1 MTHITPL
8 PQSENLL
15 NKITKLET
23 NNMISLHEIQTVDN
37 LAGAKAGEVVTVSG
51 MIHNVRVTKWGGFII
66 LRKACGLLQT
76 VVDNSE
82 SKFFDEQGNAIAMA
96 DLYRE
101 MAITITGKVGDAKI
115 KDPAVY
121 YNTIELAVQE
131 VRVLSRP
138 TTAEVVD
145 MNALK
150 FGDEETLLRYK
161 FDNRQ
166 VTLRNP
172 RDMGILKVQ
181 STIAKAFADFLS
193 ENGFTQIYTPKIVS
207 EGAEGGANVFKMDYF
222 GKQVYLAQSPQFY
235 KQIGVGVYERVFEIA
250 PAYRAEKH
258 NTSRHLNEYIS
269 LDVEMGFIKGQ
280 EDVMQLEARLL
291 QHIIKTVSEKC
302 AHELNLLGAT
312 LPVLPHEVPAW
323 KLSEVHEILWENKLC
338 EADHR
343 GEDDLAP
350 EEERAICK
358 YALDTYGSDFVF
370 VTHFPSEHRV
380 FYAMDDPEDPTLTLS
395 FDLLMRGL
403 EITSG
408 GQRIHKEQDYRDKM
422 IKRGMNPDNFRFYL
436 DTFKNGMPPHG
447 GFAIGLE
454 RITACFLGINNV
466 KECSMFPRDINRVA
480 P

>member
-1 MTHITPL
+1 MLQNI
-8 PQSENLL
+8 
-15 NKITKLET
+15 
-23 NNMISLHEIQTVDN
+23 NN
-37 LAGAKAGEVVTVSG
+37 AKPGDLVEVSG
-51 MIHNVRVTKWGGFII
+51 MVHNVRVTKWGGFII
-66 LRKACGLLQT
+66 LRKARGLVQA
-76 VVDNSE
+76 VVSDQ
-82 SKFFDEQGNAIAMA
+82 SKFFDEQGTQVAMS
-96 DLYRE
+96 DLCRE
-101 MAITITGKVGDAKI
+101 MAISITGKLNEANI
-115 KDPAVY
+115 KDPAAL
-121 YNTIELAVQE
+121 NKNIEISVDKVE
-131 VRVLSRP
+131 ILSRP

-172 RDMGILKVQ
+172 RDMAILKVQ
-181 STIAKAFADFLS
+181 STIAKAFADFLTD
-193 ENGFTQIYTPKIVS
+193 NDFTQIFTPKIVS
-207 EGAEGGANVFKMDYF
+207 EGAEGGANVFRMDYF

-258 NTSRHLNEYIS
+258 ATSRHLNEYIS

-280 EDVMQLEARLL
+280 EDVMNLEADLL
-291 QHIIKTVSEKC
+291 RFIIERVSTVCK
-302 AHELNLLGAT
+302 HEVELLGAT
-312 LPVLPHEVPAW
+312 NLPLLPAQVPTW
-323 KLSEVHEILWENKLC
+323 KLSEVHEILFNEHLT
-338 EADHR
+338 EDHR

-358 YALDTYGSDFVF
+358 YALDKFGSDFVF
-370 VTHFPSEHRV
+370 VTHFPSEHRA
-380 FYAMDDPEDPTLTLS
+380 FYAMDDPKDPSLTLS

-408 GQRIHKEQDYRDKM
+408 GQRMHCEEAYREKM
-422 IKRGMNPDNFRFYL
+422 IRRGMNPDNFKFYL

-454 RITACFLGINNV
+454 RITACFLNIANV
-466 KECSMFPRDINRVA
+466 KEASMFPRDINRVA

>member
-1 MTHITPL
+1 MF
-8 PQSENLL
+8 L
-15 NKITKLET
+15 NVNQQ
-23 NNMISLHEIQTVDN
+23 NNSVTE
-37 LAGAKAGEVVTVSG
+37 LANAKVGESVIVSG
-51 MIHNVRVTKWGGFII
+51 MIHNVRVTKWGGFIV
-66 LRKACGLLQT
+66 LRKSRGLLQA
-76 VVDNSE
+76 VVSNETSL
-82 SKFFDEQGNAIAMA
+82 FYDEKGEAITMA
-96 DLYRE
+96 DLCRE
-101 MAITITGKVGDAKI
+101 MAVSITGVVGEAKI
-115 KDPAVY
+115 KDPAAF
-121 YNTIELAVQE
+121 YNTIEIAVSS
-131 VRVLSRP
+131 VSILSRP

-172 RDMGILKVQ
+172 RDMAILKVQ
-181 STIAKAFADFLS
+181 STIARSFADFLS
-193 ENGFTQIYTPKIVS
+193 TNGFTQIFTPKIVS

-235 KQIGVGVYERVFEIA
+235 KQIGVGVYERVFEVA

-280 EDVMQLEARLL
+280 EEVMTLEAALL
-291 QHIIKTVSEKC
+291 RHIIATVETEC

-312 LPVLPHEVPAW
+312 IPVLPEQVPVW
-323 KLSEVHEILWENKLC
+323 RLSEVHDILFEHNLC
-338 EADHR
+338 ETDHR

-358 YALDTYGSDFVF
+358 YAQETYGSDFVF
-370 VTHFPSEHRV
+370 VTHFPSEHRA
-380 FYAMDDPEDPTLTLS
+380 FYAMDDPENPELTLS

-403 EITSG
+403 EVTSG
-408 GQRIHKEQDYRDKM
+408 GQRIHKEQEYRDKM
-422 IKRGMNPDNFRFYL
+422 IKRGMNPDAFRFYL
-436 DTFKNGMPPHG
+436 DTFRNGMPPHG

>member
-1 MTHITPL
+1 MF
-8 PQSENLL
+8 L
-15 NKITKLET
+15 NVNQQ
-23 NNMISLHEIQTVDN
+23 NNSVTE
-37 LAGAKAGEVVTVSG
+37 LANAKVGESVIVSG
-51 MIHNVRVTKWGGFII
+51 MIHNVRVTKWGGFIV
-66 LRKACGLLQT
+66 LRKSRGLLQA
-76 VVDNSE
+76 VVSNETSL
-82 SKFFDEQGNAIAMA
+82 FYDEKGEAITMA
-96 DLYRE
+96 DLCRE
-101 MAITITGKVGDAKI
+101 MAVSITGVVGEAKI
-115 KDPAVY
+115 KDPAAF
-121 YNTIELAVQE
+121 YNTIEIAVSS
-131 VRVLSRP
+131 VSILSRP

-172 RDMGILKVQ
+172 RDMAILKVQ
-181 STIAKAFADFLS
+181 STIARSFADFLS
-193 ENGFTQIYTPKIVS
+193 TNGFTQIFTPKIVS

-235 KQIGVGVYERVFEIA
+235 KQIGVGVYERVFEVA

-280 EDVMQLEARLL
+280 EEVMTLEAALL
-291 QHIIKTVSEKC
+291 RHIIATVETEC

-312 LPVLPHEVPAW
+312 IPVLPEQVPVW
-323 KLSEVHEILWENKLC
+323 RLSEVHEILFEHNLC
-338 EADHR
+338 ETDHR

-358 YALDTYGSDFVF
+358 YAQETYGSDFVF
-370 VTHFPSEHRV
+370 VTHFPSEHRA
-380 FYAMDDPEDPTLTLS
+380 FYAMDDPENPELTLS

-403 EITSG
+403 EVTSG

-422 IKRGMNPDNFRFYL
+422 IKRGMNPDAFRFYL
-436 DTFKNGMPPHG
+436 DTFRNGMPPHG

>member
-1 MTHITPL
+1 MF
-8 PQSENLL
+8 L
-15 NKITKLET
+15 NVKNHNSVTE
-23 NNMISLHEIQTVDN
+23 
-37 LAGAKAGEVVTVSG
+37 LANAKVGESVTVSG
-51 MIHNVRVTKWGGFII
+51 MIHNVRVTKWGGFIV
-66 LRKACGLLQT
+66 LRKSRGLLQA
-76 VVDNSE
+76 VVSNDTSL
-82 SKFFDEQGNAIAMA
+82 FYDEKGEAITMA
-96 DLYRE
+96 DLCRE
-101 MAITITGKVGDAKI
+101 MAVTITGVVGEAKI
-115 KDPAVY
+115 KDPAAF
-121 YNTIELAVQE
+121 YNTIEIAVSS
-131 VRVLSRP
+131 VSILSRP

-172 RDMGILKVQ
+172 RDMAILKVQ
-181 STIAKAFADFLS
+181 STIARAFADFLS
-193 ENGFTQIYTPKIVS
+193 ANGFTQIFTPKIVS

-235 KQIGVGVYERVFEIA
+235 KQIGVGVYERVFEVA

-280 EDVMQLEARLL
+280 EDVMTLEAALL
-291 QHIIKTVSEKC
+291 RHIIATVETEC

-312 LPVLPHEVPAW
+312 IPVLPEEVPVW
-323 KLSEVHEILWENKLC
+323 RLSEVHDILFEHNLC
-338 EADHR
+338 ETDHR

-358 YALDTYGSDFVF
+358 YVQETYGSDFVF
-370 VTHFPSEHRV
+370 VTHFPSQHRA
-380 FYAMDDPEDPTLTLS
+380 FYAMDDPENPELTLS

-403 EITSG
+403 EVTSG
-408 GQRIHKEQDYRDKM
+408 GQRIHKEQEYRDKM
-422 IKRGMNPDNFRFYL
+422 IKRGMNPDAFHFYL
-436 DTFKNGMPPHG
+436 DTFRNGMPPHG

>member
-1 MTHITPL
+1 MLT
-8 PQSENLL
+8 NL
-15 NKITKLET
+15 
-23 NNMISLHEIQTVDN
+23 NNAHTGDLVE
-37 LAGAKAGEVVTVSG
+37 VSG

-66 LRKACGLLQT
+66 LRKSRGLLQT
-76 VVDNSE
+76 VVGDRSQ
-82 SKFFDEQGNAIAMA
+82 FFNEQGEPVAMS
-96 DLYRE
+96 DLCRE
-101 MAITITGKVGDAKI
+101 MAVTITGKVNEATI
-115 KDPAVY
+115 KDPAAF
-121 YNTIELAVQE
+121 YNTLEIAVDK
-131 VRVLSRP
+131 VTILSRP
-138 TTAEVVD
+138 STTEVVD
-145 MNALK
+145 MNSLK

-172 RDMGILKVQ
+172 RDMAILKVQ
-181 STIAKAFADFLS
+181 STIAKAFADYLT
-193 ENGFTQIYTPKIVS
+193 EEGFTQIFTPKIVS

-258 NTSRHLNEYIS
+258 ATSRHLNEYIS

-280 EDVMQLEARLL
+280 EDVMNLEAGLL
-291 QHIIKTVSEKC
+291 RSIIERVGTVC
-302 AHELNLLGAT
+302 DHELKLLNAT
-312 LPVLPHEVPAW
+312 LPVLPANVPMW
-323 KLSEVHEILWENKLC
+323 KLSEVHEILFNEHLT
-338 EADHR
+338 EDHR

-358 YALDTYGSDFVF
+358 YAAEKFGSDFVF
-370 VTHFPSEHRV
+370 VTHFPSQHRA
-380 FYAMDDPEDPTLTLS
+380 FYAMDDPKDPSLTLS

-408 GQRIHKEQDYRDKM
+408 GQRIHREEEYREKM
-422 IKRGMNPDNFRFYL
+422 TRRGMNPDNFRFYL

-454 RITACFLGINNV
+454 RITACFLNIANV
-466 KECSMFPRDINRVA
+466 KEASMFPRDINRVA

>member
-1 MTHITPL
+1 MLT
-8 PQSENLL
+8 NL
-15 NKITKLET
+15 
-23 NNMISLHEIQTVDN
+23 NNAHTGDLVE
-37 LAGAKAGEVVTVSG
+37 VSG

-66 LRKACGLLQT
+66 LRKSRGLLQT
-76 VVDNSE
+76 VVGE
-82 SKFFDEQGNAIAMA
+82 QSKFFNEQGEQVAMS
-96 DLYRE
+96 DLCRE
-101 MAITITGKVGDAKI
+101 MAVTITGKVNEATI
-115 KDPAVY
+115 KDPAAF
-121 YNTIELAVQE
+121 YNTIEIAVDKVE
-131 VRVLSRP
+131 VLSRP
-138 TTAEVVD
+138 STTEVVD

-172 RDMGILKVQ
+172 RDMAILKVQ
-181 STIAKAFADFLS
+181 STIAKAFADFLTD
-193 ENGFTQIYTPKIVS
+193 EGFTQIYTPKIVS
-207 EGAEGGANVFKMDYF
+207 EGAEGGANVFKLDYF

-258 NTSRHLNEYIS
+258 ATSRHLNEYIS

-280 EDVMQLEARLL
+280 EDVMNLEANLL
-291 QHIIKTVSEKC
+291 RAIIERVGTVCE
-302 AHELNLLGAT
+302 HELKLLNAT
-312 LPVLPHEVPAW
+312 LPVLPTNVPMW
-323 KLSEVHEILWENKLC
+323 KLSEVHEILFNEHLT
-338 EADHR
+338 EDHR

-358 YALDTYGSDFVF
+358 YANEKFGSDFVF
-370 VTHFPSEHRV
+370 VTHFPSQHRA
-380 FYAMDDPEDPTLTLS
+380 FYAMDDPKDPSLTLS

-408 GQRIHKEQDYRDKM
+408 GQRIHREEEYREKM
-422 IKRGMNPDNFRFYL
+422 IRRGMNPDNFRFYL

-454 RITACFLGINNV
+454 RITACFLNIANV
-466 KECSMFPRDINRVA
+466 KEASMFPRDINRVA

>member
-1 MTHITPL
+1 
-8 PQSENLL
+8 
-15 NKITKLET
+15 
-23 NNMISLHEIQTVDN
+23 
-37 LAGAKAGEVVTVSG
+37 
-51 MIHNVRVTKWGGFII
+51 
-66 LRKACGLLQT
+66 
-76 VVDNSE
+76 
-82 SKFFDEQGNAIAMA
+82 
-96 DLYRE
+96 
-101 MAITITGKVGDAKI
+101 
-115 KDPAVY
+115 
-121 YNTIELAVQE
+121 
-131 VRVLSRP
+131 
-138 TTAEVVD
+138 
-145 MNALK
+145 
-150 FGDEETLLRYK
+150 
-161 FDNRQ
+161 
-166 VTLRNP
+166 
-172 RDMGILKVQ
+172 
-181 STIAKAFADFLS
+181 
-193 ENGFTQIYTPKIVS
+193 
-207 EGAEGGANVFKMDYF
+207 MDYF

-269 LDVEMGFIKGQ
+269 LDVEMGFIKSQ

-358 YALDTYGSDFVF
+358 YALETYGSDFVF
-370 VTHFPSEHRV
+370 VTHFPSEHRA

-408 GQRIHKEQDYRDKM
+408 GQRIHKEQEYRD
-422 IKRGMNPDNFRFYL
+422 Y
-436 DTFKNGMPPHG
+436 
-447 GFAIGLE
+447 
-454 RITACFLGINNV
+454 V
-466 KECSMFPRDINRVA
+466 
-480 P
+480 

>member
-1 MTHITPL
+1 MF
-8 PQSENLL
+8 L
-15 NKITKLET
+15 NVKNHNSVTE
-23 NNMISLHEIQTVDN
+23 
-37 LAGAKAGEVVTVSG
+37 LANAKVGESVTVSG
-51 MIHNVRVTKWGGFII
+51 MIHNVRVTKWGGFIV
-66 LRKACGLLQT
+66 LRKSRGLLQA
-76 VVDNSE
+76 VVSNDTSL
-82 SKFFDEQGNAIAMA
+82 FYDEKGEAITMA
-96 DLYRE
+96 DLCRE
-101 MAITITGKVGDAKI
+101 MAVTITGVVGEAKI
-115 KDPAVY
+115 KDPAAF
-121 YNTIELAVQE
+121 YNTIEIAVSS
-131 VRVLSRP
+131 VSILSRP

-172 RDMGILKVQ
+172 RDMAILKVQ
-181 STIAKAFADFLS
+181 STIARAFVDFLS
-193 ENGFTQIYTPKIVS
+193 ANGFTQIFTPKIVS

-235 KQIGVGVYERVFEIA
+235 KQIGVGVYERVFEVA

-280 EDVMQLEARLL
+280 EDVMTLEAALL
-291 QHIIKTVSEKC
+291 RHIIATVETEC

-312 LPVLPHEVPAW
+312 IPVLPEEVPVW
-323 KLSEVHEILWENKLC
+323 RLSEVHDILFEHNLC
-338 EADHR
+338 ETDHR

-358 YALDTYGSDFVF
+358 YAQETYGSDFVF
-370 VTHFPSEHRV
+370 VTHFPSQHRA
-380 FYAMDDPEDPTLTLS
+380 FYAMDDPENPELTLS

-403 EITSG
+403 EVTSG
-408 GQRIHKEQDYRDKM
+408 GQRIHKEQEYRDKM
-422 IKRGMNPDNFRFYL
+422 IKRGMNPDAFHFYL
-436 DTFKNGMPPHG
+436 DTFRNGMPPHG

>member
-1 MTHITPL
+1 MF
-8 PQSENLL
+8 L
-15 NKITKLET
+15 NVNQQ
-23 NNMISLHEIQTVDN
+23 NNSVTE
-37 LAGAKAGEVVTVSG
+37 LANAKVGESVIVSG
-51 MIHNVRVTKWGGFII
+51 MIHNVRVTKWGGFIV
-66 LRKACGLLQT
+66 LRKSRGLLQA
-76 VVDNSE
+76 VVSNETSL
-82 SKFFDEQGNAIAMA
+82 FYDEKGEAITMA
-96 DLYRE
+96 DLCRE
-101 MAITITGKVGDAKI
+101 MAVSITGVVGEAKI
-115 KDPAVY
+115 KDPAAF
-121 YNTIELAVQE
+121 YNTIEIAVSS
-131 VRVLSRP
+131 VSILSRP

-172 RDMGILKVQ
+172 RDMAILKVQ
-181 STIAKAFADFLS
+181 STIARSFADFLS
-193 ENGFTQIYTPKIVS
+193 TNGFTQIFTPKIVS

-235 KQIGVGVYERVFEIA
+235 KQIGVGVYERVFEVA

-280 EDVMQLEARLL
+280 EEVMTLEAALL
-291 QHIIKTVSEKC
+291 RHIIATVETEC

-312 LPVLPHEVPAW
+312 IPVLPEQVPVW
-323 KLSEVHEILWENKLC
+323 RLSEVHDILFEHNLC
-338 EADHR
+338 ETDHR

-358 YALDTYGSDFVF
+358 YAQETYGSDFVF
-370 VTHFPSEHRV
+370 VTHFPSEHRA
-380 FYAMDDPEDPTLTLS
+380 FYAMNDPENPELTLS

-403 EITSG
+403 EVTSG

-422 IKRGMNPDNFRFYL
+422 IKRGMNPDAFRFYL
-436 DTFKNGMPPHG
+436 DTFRNGMPPHG

>member
-1 MTHITPL
+1 MF
-8 PQSENLL
+8 L
-15 NKITKLET
+15 NVKNHNSVTE
-23 NNMISLHEIQTVDN
+23 
-37 LAGAKAGEVVTVSG
+37 LANAKVGESVTVSG
-51 MIHNVRVTKWGGFII
+51 MIHNVRVTKWGGFIV
-66 LRKACGLLQT
+66 LRKSRGLLQA
-76 VVDNSE
+76 VVSNDTSL
-82 SKFFDEQGNAIAMA
+82 FYDEKGEAITMA
-96 DLYRE
+96 DLCRE
-101 MAITITGKVGDAKI
+101 MAVTITGVVGEAKI
-115 KDPAVY
+115 KDPAAF
-121 YNTIELAVQE
+121 YNTIEIAVSS
-131 VRVLSRP
+131 VSILSRP

-172 RDMGILKVQ
+172 RDMAILKVQ
-181 STIAKAFADFLS
+181 STIARAFADFLS
-193 ENGFTQIYTPKIVS
+193 ANGFTQIFTPKIVS

-235 KQIGVGVYERVFEIA
+235 KQIGVGVYERVFEVA

-280 EDVMQLEARLL
+280 EDVMTLEAALL
-291 QHIIKTVSEKC
+291 RHIIATVETEC

-312 LPVLPHEVPAW
+312 IPVLPEEVPVW
-323 KLSEVHEILWENKLC
+323 RLSEVHDILFEHNLC
-338 EADHR
+338 ETDHR

-358 YALDTYGSDFVF
+358 YAQETYGSDFVF
-370 VTHFPSEHRV
+370 VTHFPSQHRA
-380 FYAMDDPEDPTLTLS
+380 FYAMDDPENPELTLS

-403 EITSG
+403 EVTSG
-408 GQRIHKEQDYRDKM
+408 GQRIHKEQEYRDKM
-422 IKRGMNPDNFRFYL
+422 IERGMNPDAFHFYL
-436 DTFKNGMPPHG
+436 DTFRNGMPPHG

>member
-1 MTHITPL
+1 MF
-8 PQSENLL
+8 L
-15 NKITKLET
+15 NVNQQ
-23 NNMISLHEIQTVDN
+23 NNSVTE
-37 LAGAKAGEVVTVSG
+37 LANAKVGESVIVSG
-51 MIHNVRVTKWGGFII
+51 MIHNVRVTKWGGFIV
-66 LRKACGLLQT
+66 LRKSRGLLQA
-76 VVDNSE
+76 VVSNETSL
-82 SKFFDEQGNAIAMA
+82 FYDEKGEAITMA
-96 DLYRE
+96 DLCRE
-101 MAITITGKVGDAKI
+101 MAVSITGVVGEAKI
-115 KDPAVY
+115 KDPAAF
-121 YNTIELAVQE
+121 YNTIEIAVSY
-131 VRVLSRP
+131 VSILSRP

-172 RDMGILKVQ
+172 RDMAILKVQ
-181 STIAKAFADFLS
+181 STIARSFADFLS
-193 ENGFTQIYTPKIVS
+193 TNGFTQIFTPKIVS

-235 KQIGVGVYERVFEIA
+235 KQIGVGVYERVFEVA

-280 EDVMQLEARLL
+280 EEVMTLEAALL
-291 QHIIKTVSEKC
+291 RHIIATVETEC

-312 LPVLPHEVPAW
+312 IPVLPEQVPVW
-323 KLSEVHEILWENKLC
+323 RLSEVHDILFEHNLC
-338 EADHR
+338 ETDHR

-358 YALDTYGSDFVF
+358 YAQETYGSDFVF
-370 VTHFPSEHRV
+370 VTHFPSEHRA
-380 FYAMDDPEDPTLTLS
+380 FYAMDDPENPELTLS

-403 EITSG
+403 EVTSG
-408 GQRIHKEQDYRDKM
+408 GQRIHKEQEYRDKM
-422 IKRGMNPDNFRFYL
+422 IKRGMNPDAFRFYL
-436 DTFKNGMPPHG
+436 DTFRNGMPPHG

>member
-1 MTHITPL
+1 MMT
-8 PQSENLL
+8 NL
-15 NKITKLET
+15 
-23 NNMISLHEIQTVDN
+23 NNVH
-37 LAGAKAGEVVTVSG
+37 AGDLVEVSG
-51 MIHNVRVTKWGGFII
+51 MVHNVRVTKWGGFII
-66 LRKACGLLQT
+66 LRKSRGLLQT
-76 VVDNSE
+76 VVSNE
-82 SKFFDEQGNAIAMA
+82 SSQFFNEAGEAIAMS
-96 DLYRE
+96 DLCRE
-101 MAITITGKVGDAKI
+101 MAVTIKGTVNEAKI
-115 KDPAVY
+115 KDPAAF
-121 YNTIELAVQE
+121 YNTIEIAVAE
-131 VRVLSRP
+131 VKVLSRP
-138 TTAEVVD
+138 STTEVVD

-150 FGDEETLLRYK
+150 FGDEETLLRFK

-172 RDMGILKVQ
+172 RDMAILKVA
-181 STIAKAFADFLS
+181 SVISKAFADYLT
-193 ENGFTQIYTPKIVS
+193 EQDFTQIYTPKIVS

-280 EDVMQLEARLL
+280 EDVMALEAHLL
-291 QHIIKTVSEKC
+291 RAIIDRVSTVCK
-302 AHELNLLGAT
+302 HELELLGAT
-312 LPVLPHEVPAW
+312 MPLLPTETPDTDEHTAGIPTW
-323 KLSEVHEILWENKLC
+323 KLSRVHEILWENHLC

-358 YALDTYGSDFVF
+358 YALDKYGSDFVF
-370 VTHFPSEHRV
+370 VTHFPSEHRA
-380 FYAMDDPEDPTLTLS
+380 FYAMDDPKDPSLTLS

-408 GQRIHKEQDYRDKM
+408 GQRIHKEAEYREKM
-422 IKRGMNPDNFRFYL
+422 IRRGMNPDAFRFYL
-436 DTFKNGMPPHG
+436 DTFRNGMPPHG

-454 RITACFLGINNV
+454 RITACFLGIANV

>member
-1 MTHITPL
+1 MIT
-8 PQSENLL
+8 NL
-15 NKITKLET
+15 
-23 NNMISLHEIQTVDN
+23 NN
-37 LAGAKAGEVVTVSG
+37 AKAGDLVEVSG
-51 MIHNVRVTKWGGFII
+51 MVHNVRVTKWGGFLI
-66 LRKACGLLQT
+66 LRKSRGLLQCVVSNPALIEGICRECAVT
-76 VVDNSE
+76 V
-82 SKFFDEQGNAIAMA
+82 
-96 DLYRE
+96 
-101 MAITITGKVGDAKI
+101 TGKLQEAKI
-115 KDPAVY
+115 KDPAVF
-121 YNTIELAVQE
+121 YNTIEIAVE
-131 VRVLSRP
+131 TITILSRP
-138 TTAEVVD
+138 STTEVVD

-172 RDMGILKVQ
+172 RDMAILKVA
-181 STIAKAFADFLS
+181 SVISKAFADYLT
-193 ENGFTQIYTPKIVS
+193 EQDFTQIYTPKIVS
-207 EGAEGGANVFKMDYF
+207 EGAEGGANVFRMDYF

-269 LDVEMGFIKGQ
+269 LDVEMGFINGQ
-280 EDVMQLEARLL
+280 EDVMALEAHLL
-291 QHIIKTVSEKC
+291 RAIIDRVTTVC

-312 LPVLPHEVPAW
+312 LPKLPDITPDNDEHIAGIPAW
-323 KLSEVHEILWENKLC
+323 KLSRVHEILWENHLT
-338 EADHR
+338 ETDHR

-358 YALDTYGSDFVF
+358 YALEKYGSDFVF
-370 VTHFPSEHRV
+370 VTHFPSEHRA
-380 FYAMDDPEDPTLTLS
+380 FYAMDDPTDPSLTLS

-408 GQRIHKEQDYRDKM
+408 GQRMHDEADYRRKM
-422 IKRGMNPDNFRFYL
+422 EARGMNPDNFRFYL
-436 DTFKNGMPPHG
+436 DTFRNGMPPHG

-454 RITACFLGINNV
+454 RITACFLDIANV

>member
-1 MTHITPL
+1 M
-8 PQSENLL
+8 LL
-15 NKITKLET
+15 DLTQHNAAKTTIDNCKPGD
-23 NNMISLHEIQTVDN
+23 TV
-37 LAGAKAGEVVTVSG
+37 VVSG
-51 MIHNVRVTKWGGFII
+51 MIHNVRITKWGGFII
-66 LRKACGLLQT
+66 LRKSRGLLQA
-76 VVDNSE
+76 VVQNETSRFYDE
-82 SKFFDEQGNAIAMA
+82 SGEEIA
-96 DLYRE
+96 LNGLCRE
-101 MAITITGKVGDAKI
+101 MAVSIEGTVNEAEI
-115 KDPAVY
+115 KDPAAF
-121 YNTIELAVQE
+121 YNTIEIAVSC

-138 TTAEVVD
+138 TTSEVVD
-145 MNALK
+145 INALK
-150 FGDEETLLRYK
+150 FGDEETMLRFK

-172 RDMGILKVQ
+172 RDMAILKVQ
-181 STIAKAFADFLS
+181 STIAKAFADFLT

-207 EGAEGGANVFKMDYF
+207 EGAEGGANVFKLDYF

-280 EDVMQLEARLL
+280 EDVMTLEAALL
-291 QHIIKTVSEKC
+291 HYIINRVENDC

-312 LPVLPHEVPAW
+312 APKLPTNVPAW
-323 KLSEVHEILWENKLC
+323 KLSEVHEILFENHLT
-338 EADHR
+338 EEDHR

-358 YALDTYGSDFVF
+358 YALEKYDSDFVF
-370 VTHFPSEHRV
+370 VTHFPSQHRA

-408 GQRIHKEQDYRDKM
+408 GQRIHKEQDYREKM
-422 IKRGMNPDNFRFYL
+422 TRRGMNPDNFRFYL
-436 DTFKNGMPPHG
+436 DTFRNGMPPHG

-454 RITACFLGINNV
+454 RITACFLGIANV

>member
-1 MTHITPL
+1 MF
-8 PQSENLL
+8 L
-15 NKITKLET
+15 NVKNHNSVTE
-23 NNMISLHEIQTVDN
+23 
-37 LAGAKAGEVVTVSG
+37 LANAKVGESVTVSG
-51 MIHNVRVTKWGGFII
+51 MIHNVRVTKWGGFIV
-66 LRKACGLLQT
+66 LRKSRGLLQA
-76 VVDNSE
+76 VVSNDTSL
-82 SKFFDEQGNAIAMA
+82 FYDEKGEAITMA
-96 DLYRE
+96 DLCRE
-101 MAITITGKVGDAKI
+101 MAVSITGVVGEAKI
-115 KDPAVY
+115 KDPAAF
-121 YNTIELAVQE
+121 YNTIEIAVSS
-131 VRVLSRP
+131 VSILSRP

-166 VTLRNP
+166 VTLHNP
-172 RDMGILKVQ
+172 RDMAILKVQ
-181 STIAKAFADFLS
+181 STIARAFADFLS
-193 ENGFTQIYTPKIVS
+193 ANGFTQIFTPKIVS

-235 KQIGVGVYERVFEIA
+235 KQIGVGVYERVFEVA

-280 EDVMQLEARLL
+280 EDVMTLEAALL
-291 QHIIKTVSEKC
+291 RHIIATVETEC

-312 LPVLPHEVPAW
+312 IPVLPEEVPVW
-323 KLSEVHEILWENKLC
+323 RLSEVHDILFEHNLC
-338 EADHR
+338 ETDHR

-358 YALDTYGSDFVF
+358 YAQETYGSDFVF
-370 VTHFPSEHRV
+370 VTHFPSQHRA
-380 FYAMDDPEDPTLTLS
+380 FYAMDDPENPELTLS

-403 EITSG
+403 EVTSG
-408 GQRIHKEQDYRDKM
+408 GQRIHKEQEYRDKM
-422 IKRGMNPDNFRFYL
+422 IKRGMNPDAFHFYL
-436 DTFKNGMPPHG
+436 DTFRNGMPPHG

>member
-1 MTHITPL
+1 M
-8 PQSENLL
+8 E
-15 NKITKLET
+15 KLIPGT
-23 NNMISLHEIQTVDN
+23 TTTIY
-37 LAGAKAGEVVTVSG
+37 G

-66 LRKACGLLQT
+66 LRKPRGLVQT
-76 VVDNSE
+76 VVSDQ
-82 SKFFDEQGNAIAMA
+82 SKFYDEQGAEIHMA
-96 DLYRE
+96 DLCRE
-101 MAITITGKVGDAKI
+101 MSVTITGTVNEAKI
-115 KDPAVY
+115 KDPAAMD
-121 YNTIELAVQE
+121 NTVEIAVE
-131 VRVLSRP
+131 KVEVLSRP
-138 TTAEVVD
+138 STTEVLD

-181 STIAKAFADFLS
+181 STIAKSFADYLT
-193 ENGFTQIYTPKIVS
+193 EQGFTQIFTPKIVS

-235 KQIGVGVYERVFEIA
+235 KQIGVGVYERVFEVA
-250 PAYRAEKH
+250 AAYRAEKH
-258 NTSRHLNEYIS
+258 ATSRHLNEYIS

-280 EDVMQLEARLL
+280 EDVMALEANLL
-291 QHIIKTVSEKC
+291 RYIIDSVNTKC
-302 AHELNLLGAT
+302 AHELTLLNAT
-312 LPVLPHEVPAW
+312 MPSLPENVPTW
-323 KLSEVHEILWENKLC
+323 KLSEVHEILFNEGLC
-338 EADHR
+338 ELDHR

-358 YALDTYGSDFVF
+358 YAAEKYGSDFVF
-370 VTHFPSEHRV
+370 VTHFPSQHRA
-380 FYAMDDPEDPTLTLS
+380 FYAMDDPKDPSLTLS

-408 GQRIHKEQDYRDKM
+408 GQRIHKEEDYREKM
-422 IKRGMNPDNFRFYL
+422 IRRGMNPDCFRFYL

-454 RITACFLGINNV
+454 RITACFLGLSNV
-466 KECSMFPRDINRVA
+466 KEASMFPRDINRVA